1 MAQRTSGTDSA
12 TRRSLSSVW
21 IGLLGPLT
29 IRRNGHHV
37 EISGPKRRAL
47 LTLLSL
53 HIDNPLGREQI
64 IEALWPRRQTGREDS
79 TLRVHISHLRDELE
93 TDREREPKVL
103 LTRGQAYVLSGHVVD
118 TDVRR
123 FEELVRTARLR
134 TEDDP
139 GAAVELFDEAL
150 GLWRGRALQDVEY
163 EEFAQDE
170 IRRLDTLRLAAIR
183 DRAGAL
189 IAVGED
195 IAAIQDLEPILRDD
209 PTDEGAAGLLMRAL
223 YRVGRQSEALRV
235 GSRLARHLREQGLEP
250 SPRVA
255 LLEEQIVSHD
265 PGLLPE
271 GTLDPGEIKPGRSVR
286 GYELRAEAG
295 RGSIGVVYRA
305 FQSAV
310 GREVA
315 IKVID
320 PDLAR
325 SPAFVRRFA
334 DEAKVIASLEHP
346 HIVPLHDFWREPN
359 GAFLVMRWMD
369 GGSLGDRLGS
379 RWEPGQLAG
388 VFDQVASALG
398 YAHSCGVVHR
408 DVKPE
413 NILFDGRDNPY
424 LCDFGLAAA
433 GIETGS
439 PRAGVARTVEPP
451 YAAPELLRDEGP
463 TVASDI
469 FGLGVLLAEAATGES
484 FDDGSGRQLSDPL
497 WEVVATATASNPADR
512 FPDMGAFRVAL
523 REAVGVQPPPA
534 PKTVRRNP
542 YKGLEPFE
550 EIDSAD
556 FYGRDDVVERLLDV
570 VASRGLVAVLGASGS
585 GKSSVVRAGLIP
597 QLRDGALPGSEGWS
611 IVTMVPGDDP
621 FEEFQLALRAAAVG
635 SMEASS
641 DLRSRELRER
651 LLSALDGPNS
661 SALLVVDQFE
671 ELFSSAVDEG
681 TRERFL
687 DNLADLASDPMKR
700 FRVVLTMRADFS
712 GRPLSHPTFGDMIAQ
727 SSLLL
732 APMRPDQLEEVIRRP
747 AARVGVQVEPGLVSE
762 IIRDVADAPAYLPLL
777 QYVLAELFERRSED
791 RLTVQAY
798 RSLGGVQGV
807 VERRAEATFRSLD
820 ADAKSA
826 CRQLFLRMVYL
837 GEHGEETRRR
847 LPLSEVTGLGGR
859 AAGERA
865 LEAFSSARLL
875 TYDRDPVSR
884 TPTVE
889 VAHETVIERWT
900 RYRIWIDEARSELL
914 AQRRIATA
922 AAAWEQSG
930 EDPAYLLTGGPLTAA
945 NDVLESDRVDLN
957 QIETRFVEESRAAAR
972 AAEEREAERRQ
983 HEANLEQRSRRR
995 LGMGIG
1001 IAVVAVVV
1009 AALAVVAWNQRQR
1022 AGDIAALQERQ
1033 NLGREL
1039 AAAAVVNLNSAD
1051 PNLSLL
1057 LAIEGAESTLEAD
1070 EAVLPEV
1077 TDALHRALINPRP
1090 ELLAEGAGRASGG
1103 NILDYSPDGEALV
1116 VLAADGGAFV
1126 VDPDTGDEIG
1136 RVPAVEP
1143 RAFGVDFHPDGERIL
1158 TTHSDGVRE
1167 WDWRSG
1173 AMREILLPDGATA
1186 TTAIYSKDG
1195 SQIAIGGA
1203 DGVIRVFV
1211 TVSSRLSAQL
1221 EGHEGAAV
1229 TTLDFDNSGSRLVSA
1244 STNFSSGTGQQV
1256 LVHSIGTGEVT
1267 ANIVLQFGWVV
1278 HAAWHPVPS
1287 TFWAPTGA
1295 FALTTGYGEMWLY
1308 NAAGERITSYGNG
1321 NHWSHAVAFDPTG
1334 TVMVAAGADG
1344 VARTYSTWIGGESL
1358 NTLPTGGLPL
1368 RDAAFNPAEP
1378 LDREVAT
1385 VSADGKVRIWRHMLS
1400 SELPARIYHYVAPE
1414 LIATPDGS
1422 RYGVVGKTYW
1432 YGMSDELTPT
1442 MELIDADSGET
1453 LMTRPV
1459 LEAIGLV
1466 SGRPALSPD
1475 GRLVSFT
1482 GPNGDIEIVDV
1493 EAGAMVELR
1502 DSGDR
1507 DWSQAFN
1514 SDGTFLATAGFDG
1527 SIVIW
1532 DTSTGELQRLL
1543 EGHGARVPINVTD
1556 PSQVGRVEGL
1566 AFRPGGTELASIGW
1580 DGTLRLWDP
1589 KQRTG
1594 RVLRSFDYEL
1604 DSLAYSPDGSVLA
1617 VSERTGDVHLL
1628 DSDSGEEILTLDS
1641 VSGPPTDLVFS
1652 QDGELVAG
1660 AGPGHFVH
1668 LWETG
1673 EGRLVRRLR
1682 GSFYQPI
1689 DVAFVN
1695 DGKELLSLAT
1705 QGVLRRYLLDP
1716 SDMVELARSEVSRDL
1731 TEEECLEYLQRACDA

>member
-29 IRRNGHHV
+29 ITRNGHDV

-139 GAAVELFDEAL
+139 GAAVKLFDEAL

-195 IAAIQDLEPILRDD
+195 IAAIQDLEPILRVD
-209 PTDEGAAGLLMRAL
+209 PTDEGAAALLMRAL

-265 PGLLPE
+265 PDLLPE

-325 SPAFVRRFA
+325 SPEFVRRFA

-379 RWEPGQLAG
+379 RWDPGQLAG

-413 NILFDGRDNPY
+413 NILFDGDNNPY

-497 WEVVATATASNPADR
+497 WEVVATATAPNPADR
-512 FPDMGAFRVAL
+512 FPDMAAFRVAL
-523 REAVGVQPPPA
+523 REAIGVQPPPA

-556 FYGRDDVVERLLDV
+556 FYGRDDVVERLLDE
-570 VASRGLVAVLGASGS
+570 VASRGLVAVMGASGS

-597 QLRDGALPGSEGWS
+597 QLRDGALPGSEEWS

-635 SMEASS
+635 SMEAIS
-641 DLRSRELRER
+641 DRRFQELKESF
-651 LLSALDGPNS
+651 LSALDGPNG

-671 ELFSSAVDEG
+671 ELFSSAVDEV

-687 DNLADLASDPMKR
+687 DNLVDLASDPMNR

-712 GRPLSHPTFGDMIAQ
+712 SRPLSHPTFGDIIAR

-747 AARVGVQVEPGLVSE
+747 AARVGVQVEPGLISE

-820 ADAKSA
+820 DDAKSA
-826 CRQLFLRMVYL
+826 CRQLFLRMVHL
-837 GEHGEETRRR
+837 GDHGEETRRR
-847 LPLSEVTGLGGR
+847 LPLSEVTGLGGG
-859 AAGERA
+859 AAGKRT

-922 AAAWEQSG
+922 ATAWEQSG

-945 NDVLESDRVDLN
+945 IDVLESDRVDLN
-957 QIETRFVEESRAAAR
+957 QVETRFVEESRAAAR

-983 HEANLEQRSRRR
+983 HEADLEQRSRRR

-1001 IAVVAVVV
+1001 VAVIAVLVG
-1009 AALAVVAWNQRQR
+1009 ALALLAWDQSQR
-1022 AGDIAALQERQ
+1022 ASDLAEAQARESLSRQ
-1033 NLGREL
+1033 LADASVDNLT
-1039 AAAAVVNLNSAD
+1039 SAD
-1051 PNLSLL
+1051 HDLSLL
-1057 LAIEGAESTLEAD
+1057 LAIAAAEETLISGGQILS
-1070 EAVLPEV
+1070 EAVE
-1077 TDALHRALINPRP
+1077 ALHLAVTNPRP
-1090 ELLAEGAGRASGG
+1090 DLIIEGAADG
-1103 NILDYSPDGEALV
+1103 NAPGEALSYSG
-1116 VLAADGGAFV
+1116 DGGSLAYV
-1126 VDPDTGDEIG
+1126 TSDGEISIIDPATGNELMNTDQS
-1136 RVPAVEP
+1136 RDPP
-1143 RAFGVDFHPDGERIL
+1143 AFGVDLRWDGTRVISI
-1158 TTHSDGVRE
+1158 HADGVRE
-1167 WDWRSG
+1167 WD
-1173 AMREILLPDGATA
+1173 TA
-1186 TTAIYSKDG
+1186 TGIMIRPIQHPERVNAAAYSSDG
-1195 SQIAIGGA
+1195 EKVAIGDVRGIVA
-1203 DGVIRVFV
+1203 VRGPAGEEVILDG
-1211 TVSSRLSAQL
+1211 
-1221 EGHEGAAV
+1221 GHSGPITSV
-1229 TTLDFDNSGSRLVSA
+1229 DFDPSGSRLVSA
-1244 STNFSSGTGQQV
+1244 AVDGRV
-1256 LVHSIGTGEVT
+1256 LVWDLEEGSVT
-1267 ANIVLQFGWVV
+1267 EEAPINTDLCVYD
-1278 HAAWHPVPS
+1278 ARWHPASDGVAV
-1287 TFWAPTGA
+1287 TLCQGEA
-1295 FALTTGYGEMWLY
+1295 FLFDANT
-1308 NAAGERITSYGNG
+1308 GERIHAFGLGNQG
-1321 NHWSHAVAFDPTG
+1321 HSAVDFDASGAFLA
-1334 TVMVAAGADG
+1334 AAGIDG
-1344 VARTYSTWIGGESL
+1344 YTRFFSTGVGGESAVD
-1358 NTLPTGGLPL
+1358 LPNGGVPVE
-1368 RDAAFNPAEP
+1368 DVAFSPAESPSTELVTLGLDGDLRFWRDP
-1378 LDREVAT
+1378 LSR
-1385 VSADGKVRIWRHMLS
+1385 
-1400 SELPARIYHYVAPE
+1400 SELPARLTTLLFPDIA
-1414 LIATPDGS
+1414 ATPDGS
-1422 RYGVVGKTYW
+1422 RYVFGSYYQVFGLQKEDVGEMHVVDAASGEVLTSHEALVDLGLQRRPAISDDGSRVAFPGPSGDLVVLDVDEGVVDQIPDSARFTRVLAFEPSGDVLAGGGDDGLVALWDLKSTSTIGVLDPRAMPSGRITHIEFIPGSGALVTASADGSVRVW
-1432 YGMSDELTPT
+1432 NPEAGTHELLHVSDFGVASAAVHP
-1442 MELIDADSGET
+1442 SGSSI
-1453 LMTRPV
+1453 V
-1459 LEAIGLV
+1459 VANGIGRLKHLDLV
-1466 SGRPALSPD
+1466 SGDEIPPALESVPGRTTLEMSPD
-1475 GRLVSFT
+1475 GRYVA
-1482 GPNGDIEIVDV
+1482 GGAPGEIVHLWD
-1493 EAGAMVELR
+1493 L
-1502 DSGDR
+1502 DSGE
-1507 DWSQAFN
+1507 
-1514 SDGTFLATAGFDG
+1514 
-1527 SIVIW
+1527 IV
-1532 DTSTGELQRLL
+1532 RRFR
-1543 EGHGARVPINVTD
+1543 GAIGRSVPVFVN
-1556 PSQVGRVEGL
+1556 
-1566 AFRPGGTELASIGW
+1566 GGTELRVASAGYIRGYV
-1580 DGTLRLWDP
+1580 LDP
-1589 KQRTG
+1589 EALLQIARNEVDRTMT
-1594 RVLRSFDYEL
+1594 E
-1604 DSLAYSPDGSVLA
+1604 A
-1617 VSERTGDVHLL
+1617 EC
-1628 DSDSGEEILTLDS
+1628 
-1641 VSGPPTDLVFS
+1641 
-1652 QDGELVAG
+1652 Q
-1660 AGPGHFVH
+1660 
-1668 LWETG
+1668 
-1673 EGRLVRRLR
+1673 
-1682 GSFYQPI
+1682 
-1689 DVAFVN
+1689 
-1695 DGKELLSLAT
+1695 
-1705 QGVLRRYLLDP
+1705 RYLGRP
-1716 SDMVELARSEVSRDL
+1716 
-1731 TEEECLEYLQRACDA
+1731 CDS